1 MTNALKTAEQYLE
14 SLRQL
19 KLRVYFLGKRIE
31 NPADFQLTK
40 PSQNAVAMTYTLAQ
54 DPEYSDLMTAT
65 SHLTSEKVNRFTH
78 IPQNSDDL
86 VKKVKDLLHEGNV
99 NRIIVRD
106 EQGKI
111 LLEVPATA
119 GLIGAI
125 LAPWLAALGAIAA
138 LVTECTISVE
148 RRE

>member
-1 MTNALKTAEQYLE
+1 MLEGGHTGRRRVLVRCDKCGTDLPAAAQYCFKCG
-14 SLRQL
+14 S
-19 KLRVYFLGKRIE
+19 RVGK
-31 NPADFQLTK
+31 
-40 PSQNAVAMTYTLAQ
+40 VAT
-54 DPEYSDLMTAT
+54 EEFSVRSDELI
-65 SHLTSEKVNRFTH
+65 R
-78 IPQNSDDL
+78 
-86 VKKVKDLLHEGNV
+86 KVKDILHEGNV

-148 RRE
+148 RRD

>member
-1 MTNALKTAEQYLE
+1 MVVRCDKCGTDLPTEAQYCFKCG
-14 SLRQL
+14 S
-19 KLRVYFLGKRIE
+19 RVGK
-31 NPADFQLTK
+31 
-40 PSQNAVAMTYTLAQ
+40 V
-54 DPEYSDLMTAT
+54 
-65 SHLTSEKVNRFTH
+65 FTEEFSVR
-78 IPQNSDDL
+78 SDDL
-86 VKKVKDLLHEGNV
+86 VKKVKDILREGNA

-106 EQGKI
+106 EQGRL
-111 LLEVPATA
+111 LLEVPAAA

>member
-1 MTNALKTAEQYLE
+1 LVRCDKCGTDLPPNAQYCFKCGSRVGKVFTE
-14 SLRQL
+14 EFSL
-19 KLRVYFLGKRIE
+19 
-31 NPADFQLTK
+31 
-40 PSQNAVAMTYTLAQ
+40 S
-54 DPEYSDLMTAT
+54 
-65 SHLTSEKVNRFTH
+65 
-78 IPQNSDDL
+78 SDDL
-86 VKKVKDLLHEGNV
+86 VKKVKDILHEGNV

-106 EQGKI
+106 EQGNV

>member
-1 MTNALKTAEQYLE
+1 LVRCDKCGTDLPRAALYC
-14 SLRQL
+14 L
-19 KLRVYFLGKRIE
+19 KCGSRVGKVVTE
-31 NPADFQLTK
+31 EF
-40 PSQNAVAMTYTLAQ
+40 SV
-54 DPEYSDLMTAT
+54 S
-65 SHLTSEKVNRFTH
+65 
-78 IPQNSDDL
+78 SDDL
-86 VKKVKDLLHEGNV
+86 VKKVKDILHEGNV

-106 EQGKI
+106 DQGKI

-138 LVTECTISVE
+138 LVTECNISVE